1 LNTDITELDPHAIE
15 GQISALAQIMAD
27 SVNMGGSI
35 GYMAPMSG
43 TEAARFW
50 YNIVMPEAAQGKRIV
65 FAAQRGGAVVGTVQL
80 ITATPPNQPHRAEI
94 AKMMVAPNA
103 RRLGVGRALMVQAIT
118 RAKGLGKTLLT
129 LDTRTGDV
137 AAPLYASVGFQV
149 AGVIPDYAFD
159 ADGKGMHA
167 TTYMYCRI

>member
-1 LNTDITELDPHAIE
+1 LNTDIKELDPQGMETHI
-15 GQISALAQIMAD
+15 GALSRIMAD

-50 YNIVMPEAAQGKRIV
+50 YNIVMPEAAQGNRVV
-65 FAAQRGGAVVGTVQL
+65 FAALRGGAIVGSVQL

-94 AKMMVAPNA
+94 AKMMVAPDA
-103 RRLGVGRALMVQAIT
+103 RRLGVGRALMVQAIA
-118 RAKGLGKTLLT
+118 RAKELGKTLLT
-129 LDTRTGDV
+129 LDTRTGDI
-137 AAPLYASVGFQV
+137 AAPLYASVGFEV
-149 AGVIPDYAFD
+149 AGVIPDYAWD
-159 ADGKGMHA
+159 ADGKGMHS